1 MTQYDFNY
9 VALLVKKAQFND
21 SDAFAELY
29 SLTYQSQ
36 YSYAYNY
43 LKDSH
48 LAQDALQEIYILV
61 LKNIHSLKEPKVFI
75 SWLKQITFR
84 VCYDLKKKQQNIQD
98 QEDVTEEAL
107 IFITDEHV
115 DSNPEAKVMQKTK
128 QTKIKDAINQLPSL
142 ERDALLMK
150 FVSNMKQEEIAKSM
164 GCSLSSVKR
173 YLTNGRKHLYQ
184 FQLEEEN

>member
-1 MTQYDFNY
+1 MHVSPPMNETCVMGRFFT
-9 VALLVKKAQFND
+9 LLKFSKNNFKCFSSCFHQ
-21 SDAFAELY
+21 
-29 SLTYQSQ
+29 
-36 YSYAYNY
+36 
-43 LKDSH
+43 
-48 LAQDALQEIYILV
+48 IYILV
-61 LKNIHSLKEPKVFI
+61 LKNIHTLKQPKVFI

-84 VCYDLKKKQQNIQD
+84 VCYDLKKKQQNILD
-98 QEDVTEEAL
+98 QEDVIDETL
-107 IFITDEHV
+107 IFVTDEHV
-115 DSNPEAKVMQKTK
+115 DNNPEAKIMMKTK
-128 QTKIKDAINQLPSL
+128 QTKIKEAINQLPSL